1 MLSVVVC
8 LCTLNVIDD
17 HEVTA
22 TLLVLSVVVCLFI
35 VNVASEIVG
44 LLFVFTAAV
53 CFILNLLWLK
63 LPLNSQLL
71 LVVAVFSPSDFRQIS
86 LSEHC

>member
-8 LCTLNVIDD
+8 LCILNVIDD

-22 TLLVLSVVVCLFI
+22 TLLVLSVVFCLFI
-35 VNVASEIVG
+35 VNVASEMVG

-63 LPLNSQLL
+63 LPLHSQLL

-86 LSEHC
+86 LSEHY